1 MNLSTSVCSITVSVS
16 TSFVSL
22 SHSFLSFVP
31 PEVKRQKSIP
41 EDLRRAE
48 EDRGSPTE
56 LDIRRPFE
64 EEVCH
69 FLSPNSYLCL
79 QGGFKCR
86 P

>member
-1 MNLSTSVCSITVSVS
+1 M
-16 TSFVSL
+16 SFVL
-22 SHSFLSFVP
+22 
-31 PEVKRQKSIP
+31 PEVKRQKSNP

-69 FLSPNSYLCL
+69 FLSAQSL
-79 QGGFKCR
+79 QAVSTFVKVSHTCTFSKALEVSLVR
-86 P
+86 